1 MPGEVRPAHRD
12 ADSIVASLQ
21 SLNHVAA
28 QEPRTAEHGDDL
40 RRERTHG
47 VNHRSPPAHQGHTIR
62 SQSPSR
68 CAGPRGHGTSLQP
81 ILHGILQVA
90 EETPLSALRLGE
102 LLLEAGLPDGVVNI
116 ITGFGETAGAALAGH
131 PDVNKVAFTGFTEV
145 GKIIVRA
152 AANDLKRVSLEL
164 GGKSPNIILPDADLS
179 LAIPGATAAI
189 FFNHGQCCNAGPR
202 LR

>member
-1 MPGEVRPAHRD
+1 MQAGWLRLTGRGSRTPTTRTKKLSRRLLRNDRCPCRASHR
-12 ADSIVASLQ
+12 AAVTSLFI
-21 SLNHVAA
+21 
-28 QEPRTAEHGDDL
+28 RT
-40 RRERTHG
+40 
-47 VNHRSPPAHQGHTIR
+47 PIR
-62 SQSPSR
+62 SQTNRKFYAPAR
-68 CAGPRGHGTSLQP
+68 LLPENVVYRE
-81 ILHGILQVA
+81 VA

-116 ITGFGETAGAALAGH
+116 IAGFGETAGAALAGH
-131 PDVNKVAFTGFTEV
+131 PDVNKVAFTGSTEV

-202 LR
+202 LRVTRFL